1 MWNLVALI
9 ADGPR
14 SFEMWTIAA
23 EGSARPSEPM
33 TSVRSK
39 ENRKCS
45 SAAALFPLWTKRPAA
60 DWPAKPFAP
69 ATIRIEPDKA

>member
-9 ADGPR
+9 KDGPR
-14 SFEMWTIAA
+14 SFGMWTITA
-23 EGSARPSEPM
+23 EASAPLAEPT